1 MNEMYEYAKQ
11 YKRQNKDVYIT
22 NVTSYSFQVITIP
35 LKKDEQPKSWVVM
48 KSYFLTF

>member
-1 MNEMYEYAKQ
+1 MEEMFEYVKQ
-11 YKRQNKDVYIT
+11 YKRKHKDV
-22 NVTSYSFQVITIP
+22 NVSKVTSYSFTVTTIP